1 MQIIQS
7 IREKGAAIIIIV
19 IAISL
24 IGFIL
29 MDAKPGSGG
38 GIFGGSNDKIGKV
51 NGQNISRQEFIK
63 REKQMQDI
71 EAGKSGQQPSGARID
86 QIRDQLWN
94 QIVAENIFYKEAEK
108 LGINITSTET
118 KALLLSND
126 QTNPLMQERSLIGAD
141 GKLDMTK
148 ALEAYNNIKKA
159 KGDQREM
166 IDASILEP
174 LRLSNAVAKYSGLIS
189 AAAYYPGW
197 MKERD
202 ATEGK
207 TFANISYVAI
217 PYTEISDSTVT
228 VSDADITGYVAK
240 HKDLFKQ
247 EAGRTISYVTFSQ
260 LPTAV
265 DSARVKK
272 SVEELK
278 VTFAADTNSKSF
290 VGRNTST
297 IDFVDDFLPKA
308 KINSIF
314 TDTIIKEQIGTV
326 VGPYVDGKNY
336 VIAKVTGT
344 KMMPDSVKAKHILI
358 GTNDPQTGK
367 SIMEDATAKKL
378 ADSIL
383 NMVNNGSDFAALAK
397 QYSTDQGSKEKGG
410 DLGSF
415 GYGQMVPEF
424 NEFAFSKTAGTRG
437 VVKTQF
443 GYHVIEVVSQTAMK
457 PAYKIA
463 FIGKEINASD
473 ATVGEASLASTKA
486 AAQKDAASLET
497 YLKTIGK
504 SIIVN
509 PAIIKENDFA
519 IGNMQQARSLIKWAF
534 GAKKGQVSE
543 PFSIGEDFV
552 VATVNN
558 IYAEGTQD
566 ATLARKGS
574 EAVIRNQKKA
584 AIIVA
589 KIGVASTLEN
599 AATAYSKTIMTAG
612 ADSSITM
619 AAQIINGLG
628 VEYKIIGAA
637 FNKENLAKA
646 SAPIEG
652 TSGVYVIKTNSI
664 QNKPDP
670 SSEAQLQQK
679 DVGLQKIRQQSAN
692 WFEALK
698 KQSDIIDKRSSVY

>member
-19 IAISL
+19 IAVSL

-38 GIFGGSNDKIGKV
+38 SIFGGSNTRLGKV
-51 NGQNISRQEFIK
+51 NGQSVTREEFFK
-63 REKQMQDI
+63 REKQMQDM
-71 EAGKSGQQPSGARID
+71 EAAKSGQQPGGARID

-126 QTNPLMQERSLIGAD
+126 PANPLLQERSILGAD
-141 GKLDMTK
+141 GQLDMTK
-148 ALEAYNNIKKA
+148 ALEAYNNIKKS

-174 LRLSNAVAKYSGLIS
+174 LRLSNAVAKYSGLLN
-189 AAAYYPGW
+189 AAVYYPAW
-197 MKERD
+197 MREREINEAKSF
-202 ATEGK
+202 AT
-207 TFANISYVAI
+207 ISYVAI
-217 PYTEISDSTVT
+217 PYTEISDSAVK
-228 VSDADITGYVAK
+228 VSDADITIYVSK

-260 LPTAV
+260 LPTSA
-265 DSARVKK
+265 DSVRVRKQLEDLRAPLA
-272 SVEELK
+272 S
-278 VTFAADTNSKSF
+278 DTNPKAF
-290 VGRNTST
+290 VAKNTSA
-297 IDFVDDFLPKA
+297 IDYTDEFLPKS
-308 KINSIF
+308 KINSTF
-314 TDTIIKEQIGTV
+314 TDTIIKEAAGTV
-326 VGPYVDGKNY
+326 YGPFVDGKNY

-344 KMMPDSVKAKHILI
+344 KMMPDSVKARHILI

-367 SIMEDATAKKL
+367 PLMEDAAAKKL

-383 NMVNNGSDFAALAK
+383 VMVNGGADFAALAR
-397 QYSTDQGSKEKGG
+397 QYSTDNGSKEKGG

-424 NEFAFSKTAGTRG
+424 NEFAFSKPPGTKA

-443 GYHVIEVVSQTAMK
+443 GYHVIDVVSQGAMK

-463 FIGKEINASD
+463 FIGKPIDASD
-473 ATVGEASLASTKA
+473 ATVSEASLASTKA
-486 AAQKDAASLET
+486 AAQKDAAALEN
-497 YLKTIGK
+497 YLKTTGK
-504 SIIVN
+504 NMVVN
-509 PAIIKENDFA
+509 PTTIKENDFTV
-519 IGNMQQARSLIKWAF
+519 GNMQQARSLVKWAF
-534 GAKKGQVSE
+534 TAKKGQVSE
-543 PFSIGEDFV
+543 PFSIGDDFV

-558 IYAEGTQD
+558 IYEEGLQD
-566 ATLARKGS
+566 AALSRKGS

-584 AIIVA
+584 AIIIEKLKA
-589 KIGVASTLEN
+589 NPTLESA
-599 AATAYSKTIMTAG
+599 AATYNKTILTAG
-612 ADSSITM
+612 ADSAITM

-628 VEYKIIGAA
+628 VEYKVIGAA
-637 FNKENLAKA
+637 FNKENQTKA

-652 TSGVYVIKTNSI
+652 TSGVYLIKTNSI
-664 QNKPDP
+664 QNKPDVTADVLA
-670 SSEAQLQQK
+670 SQKEA
-679 DVGLQKIRQQSAN
+679 GLQKLRQQAGN
-692 WFEALK
+692 WYEALK
-698 KQSDIIDKRSSVY
+698 KQASISDKRSSVY